1 MEGGGW
7 SLGFNS
13 SYNIYKKRVFRNFLQ
28 FFDIKFRK
36 TRNSTVFL
44 CGLNP
49 RLHPPPSTLPKRMYR
64 IDKQYKET
72 IYRYYIMPNFFYI
85 EDKRVDLTQLN
96 KFFETVIV
104 QQQIREKIYRT
115 IPKSVLLR
123 NGKGELFEVSKKFY
137 LSIFDDPDWY
147 ETELELSDVEDED

>member
-1 MEGGGW
+1 
-7 SLGFNS
+7 
-13 SYNIYKKRVFRNFLQ
+13 
-28 FFDIKFRK
+28 
-36 TRNSTVFL
+36 
-44 CGLNP
+44 
-49 RLHPPPSTLPKRMYR
+49 
-64 IDKQYKET
+64 
-72 IYRYYIMPNFFYI
+72 MPNFFYI